1 MRNVDVTEATA
12 ALADYAKALHDE
24 TLVITENGKPLAAL
38 MPVGDADAE
47 TVSLSTNPEFLALI
61 ERSRASLRES
71 GGISSEEVR
80 RQLGLSESADAT

>member
-1 MRNVDVTEATA
+1 MRNVDVAEATG

-24 TLVITENGKPLAAL
+24 TLIITEDGKPLAAL

-47 TVSLSTNPEFLALI
+47 TVSLSTNSEFLALI

-71 GGISSEEVR
+71 GGVSSDEVR
-80 RQLGLSESADAT
+80 RQLGLGKSPEAI